1 MGLGVWLFSENFIPP
16 SKDIH
21 KMVGVVPRVTV
32 LDNLIDFVSAV
43 RASLATVVVAIDAPF
58 FIRGGAAFTAV
69 LTLSVV
75 HQSRPTF
82 PRKMMES
89 ALIRRW
95 TQLSAKIMTHV
106 ESHGGAL
113 AGDPVV
119 YRSSLMGRKALG
131 ASWFLAQTR

>member
-1 MGLGVWLFSENFIPP
+1 
-16 SKDIH
+16 
-21 KMVGVVPRVTV
+21 MVGVVPRVTI
-32 LDNLIDFVSAV
+32 LDELVD
-43 RASLATVVVAIDAPF
+43 R
-58 FIRGGAAFTAV
+58 
-69 LTLSVV
+69 

-89 ALIRRW
+89 ALMRRW

-119 YRSSLMGRKALG
+119 CRSALVGR
-131 ASWFLAQTR
+131 